1 MKSFLFL
8 FSIFI
13 LCNFS
18 WAQTAEEKEVN
29 GVFIS
34 YIHDDGKACNKCNKA
49 LQKYPNNQKLLLF
62 KKQHCNLSPPSTPL
76 TVNLSKTNVSVSGG
90 SDGTAKANVS
100 GGKPP
105 YQYSWS
111 NGNNGSKVTN
121 LAAGTYSITVTDNA
135 GETTK
140 ASVTIS
146 APNTPPPPPPPA
158 MKLTLTHSNV
168 SAAGKSDGTAKVSV
182 SGGKAPYQY
191 DWSNGDTGSKI
202 TNLSPGTYKVT
213 VTDNSGK
220 TKTGKV
226 TIADKKPESIDVNL
240 RETSQN
246 IYSWNRK
253 LKEIGATVTIKITS
267 GNLYHEDDVSDKF
280 SYIFKTIN
288 SKWDG
293 IPCTVELIIKDA
305 NGVNLKGS
313 KSIKTSCGCKPKD

>member
-1 MKSFLFL
+1 MKSFLLL

-18 WAQTAEEKEVN
+18 CAQTAEEKAVN
-29 GVFIS
+29 GVFNS
-34 YIHDDGKACNKCNKA
+34 YIHNDGKACNKCNKA
-49 LQKYPNNQKLLLF
+49 LQKYPNNQKLLNF
-62 KKQHCNLSPPSTPL
+62 KKLYCNLTTTSYPL
-76 TVNLSKTNVSVSGG
+76 TINLSKTNVSSSGG

-121 LAAGTYSITVTDNA
+121 LAAGTYSVTVTDNA

-168 SAAGKSDGTAKVSV
+168 SAAGKSDGTAKVTV
-182 SGGKAPYQY
+182 SGGNSPFQY

-220 TKTGKV
+220 TKTGSV

-246 IYSWNRK
+246 KYAWSSKLSEKGASVK
-253 LKEIGATVTIKITS
+253 LKITAQGLPPFTV
-267 GNLYHEDDVSDKF
+267 DVSNQSSYTF
-280 SYIFKTIN
+280 STGN
-288 SKWDG
+288 SLWDG
-293 IPCTVELIIKDA
+293 MNCTVELIITAPNEIKLFG
-305 NGVNLKGS
+305 NQK
-313 KSIKTSCGCKPKD
+313 IKTKCACKP

>member
-1 MKSFLFL
+1 MKFYLFL
-8 FSIFI
+8 FSIFF
-13 LCNFS
+13 LCNFH
-18 WAQTAEEKEVN
+18 WAQTAEEKAVN

-34 YIHDDGKACNKCNKA
+34 YINDDGKACNKCNEV
-49 LQKYPNNQKLLLF
+49 LETYPNNQKLLNF
-62 KKQHCNLSPPSTPL
+62 KKLYCNLTTPSTPL
-76 TVNLSKTNVSVSGG
+76 IINLSKTNVSSSGG
-90 SDGTAKANVS
+90 SDGTANAKVS

-121 LAAGTYSITVTDNA
+121 LAAGTYSVTVTDNA

-168 SAAGKSDGTAKVSV
+168 SAAGKSDGSAKVSV
-182 SGGKAPYQY
+182 SGGKAPYLY

-213 VTDNSGK
+213 VTDNSGT
-220 TKTGKV
+220 TKTGSV

-246 IYSWNRK
+246 KYAWSSKLSEKGASVK
-253 LKEIGATVTIKITS
+253 LKITTQGLSPFTV
-267 GNLYHEDDVSDKF
+267 NVSDQSSYTF
-280 SYIFKTIN
+280 STGN
-288 SKWDG
+288 AKWDG
-293 IPCTVELIIKDA
+293 VPCTVELIIVSQ
-305 NGVNLKGS
+305 NGITISG
-313 KSIKTSCGCKPKD
+313 KTKIETFCACKP